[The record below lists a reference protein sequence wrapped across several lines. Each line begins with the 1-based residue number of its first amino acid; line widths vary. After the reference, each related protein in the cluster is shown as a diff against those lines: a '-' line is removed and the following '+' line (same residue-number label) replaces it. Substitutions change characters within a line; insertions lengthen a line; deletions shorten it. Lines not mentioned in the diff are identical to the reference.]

1 MAAVAMRAGKRP
13 IGARAR
19 GLIDDYTRDLTA
31 RDLQRVFT
39 RDTPA
44 MLSFFTQ
51 GTQQAET
58 TRKDLLRH
66 PFRNARLFFHS
77 FAMRLTAAR
86 RMLYAGAVLLF
97 VMGLFDGLSPDP
109 GEPLW
114 DTGAVKLLVAFGLIH
129 LILLLEVAD
138 RLTLKHEL
146 NVARDIQRA
155 MLPAGTLTVGAIEA
169 HGETQPANTVGGDFY
184 DILPRLDGQVLVILG
199 DVAGKGTPAAL
210 LMALFLAMTRTLLDE
225 ALPPAA
231 LALRLNEQ
239 LMRHSPRS
247 RFITAFIGL
256 FDPRTS
262 AVRYV
267 NAGQNPPMVRRASG
281 QLEWLAPTGMALGL
295 SRKATY
301 VEQTIVLAPGDLLMA
316 YSDGITEAESPAGV
330 AFDEDGLRQLA
341 GQMDGLPAGLV
352 ARRVIDQVKAHTDD
366 SVLFDDLTVL
376 VCRRLDP
383 DAPPPLPTEAA

>member
-1 MAAVAMRAGKRP
+1 MSRRTRP
-13 IGARAR
+13 IADRARAF
-19 GLIDDYTRDLTA
+19 IDDYTRDLTA

-39 RDTPA
+39 RETRD
-44 MLSFFTQ
+44 MVSFFTQ
-51 GTQQAET
+51 GTSQAEAT
-58 TRKDLLRH
+58 QKELLRH
-66 PFRNARLFFHS
+66 PFRNARQFFLA

-86 RMLYAGAVLLF
+86 RMLYAGAIVLF
-97 VMGLFDGLSPDP
+97 VFGLVDGLSPDP

-114 DTGAVKLLVAFGLIH
+114 DNGLVKLLLAFGLIH

-155 MLPAGTLTVGAIEA
+155 MLPAGTLTVGTVEA

-184 DILPRLDGQVLVILG
+184 DILPRADGHVLVILG

-225 ALPPAA
+225 ALPPAG

-256 FDPRTS
+256 FDPRTGE
-262 AVRYV
+262 VRYV

-281 QLEWLAPTGMALGL
+281 RLEWLAPTGMALGL
-295 SRKATY
+295 SRKASY
-301 VEQTIVLAPGDLLMA
+301 DEATITLSDGDVLLA
-316 YSDGITEAESPAGV
+316 YSDGITEAESPNGAS
-330 AFDEDGLRQLA
+330 FEEDGLRVLA
-341 GQMDGLPAGLV
+341 DQMDGMRAGDI
-352 ARRVIDQVKAHTDD
+352 ARVVIDAVKTHTDD
-366 SVLFDDLTVL
+366 STLFDDLTVL
-376 VCRRLDP
+376 VCRRVP
-383 DAPPPLPTEAA
+383 DVPPPPPLPIG